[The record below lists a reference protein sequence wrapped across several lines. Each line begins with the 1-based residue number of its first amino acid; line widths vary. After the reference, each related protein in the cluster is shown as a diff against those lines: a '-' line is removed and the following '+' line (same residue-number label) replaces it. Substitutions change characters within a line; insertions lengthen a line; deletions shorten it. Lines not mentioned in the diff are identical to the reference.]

1 MTQRGAILSILVKV
15 VDEYDEDLTHRYRE
29 VLARLGEVFGADPN
43 EYRPVKVENMVF
55 RWPPKGLKAEALATK
70 GEQSYWRRLLWLYW
84 NSFIQF
90 LLEKFDLSG
99 GGYDA
104 PVYRQ
109 ELRENSDY
117 RRFDDTLRMVFDCT
131 TEEVRAIDG
140 VLSYFRSQNKVM
152 YGLHQSDSALMMC
165 SLFSLEESEHI
176 HFIDGSDE
184 GYALAARQLKQQLA
198 EIEKSE

>member
-1 MTQRGAILSILVKV
+1 MFFDELTDQEPDLEGLSCRWEPLMTQRGVILSILVKV

-109 ELRENSDY
+109 EFRKIQTTGASTI
-117 RRFDDTLRMVFDCT
+117 RFAGFWTVPPKKSGPSTGFFHTFDPKIKLCT
-131 TEEVRAIDG
+131 
-140 VLSYFRSQNKVM
+140 
-152 YGLHQSDSALMMC
+152 DSTNRT
-165 SLFSLEESEHI
+165 
-176 HFIDGSDE
+176 
-184 GYALAARQLKQQLA
+184 AR
-198 EIEKSE
+198 